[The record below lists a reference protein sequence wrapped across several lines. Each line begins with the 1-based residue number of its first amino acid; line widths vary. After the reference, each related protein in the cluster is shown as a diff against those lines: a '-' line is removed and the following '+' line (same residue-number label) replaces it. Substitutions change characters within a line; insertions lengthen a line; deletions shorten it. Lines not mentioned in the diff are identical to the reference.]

1 MTSRAL
7 KLTAIAASAGLFLSA
22 CSSTDDTATDTTPAE
37 DTAVATTTEAAEE
50 TTTDPAAEA
59 STSVAEQAE
68 GEDPVFRAI
77 DAVMADH
84 ADGIIV
90 GIDREDDRDAYD
102 FDVVTG
108 EEVISL
114 EVDFEG
120 NVIEDERETDGED
133 VENAQA
139 SNVSATD
146 AVNEALDLHPEGV
159 LDELELE
166 NEDGNLVWK
175 VQLDDA
181 NRDDL
186 AELDVAAN

>member
-37 DTAVATTTEAAEE
+37 DTAVATTTDAAEE
-50 TTTDPAAEA
+50 TVDEEAAA
-59 STSVAEQAE
+59 STSVAAQAE

-84 ADGIIV
+84 PDGIIV
-90 GIDREDDRDAYD
+90 GIDREDDRDAFD

-108 EEVISL
+108 EEVIDL

-120 NVIEDERETDGED
+120 NVVEDDRETDGED
-133 VENAQA
+133 VEKAQA
-139 SNVSATD
+139 STVSATD
-146 AVNEALDLHPEGV
+146 AVNEALELHPEGV

-166 NEDGNLVWK
+166 DEDGNLVWK

-181 NRDDL
+181 DRNDL

>member
-37 DTAVATTTEAAEE
+37 DTAVATTTDAAEE
-50 TTTDPAAEA
+50 TVDEEAAA
-59 STSVAEQAE
+59 STSVAAQAE

-84 ADGIIV
+84 PDGIIV
-90 GIDREDDRDAYD
+90 GIDREDDRDAFD

-108 EEVISL
+108 EEVIDL

-120 NVIEDERETDGED
+120 NVVEDDRETDGED
-133 VENAQA
+133 VEKAQA
-139 SNVSATD
+139 STVSATD
-146 AVNEALDLHPEGV
+146 AVNEALELHHEGV

-166 NEDGNLVWK
+166 DEDGNLVWK

-181 NRDDL
+181 DRNDL